1 MRAVEEMMSCQISF
15 CPIGSADFSSDVN
28 RVLEVIRSSGLDH
41 QVGVFS
47 TVVRGEK
54 DRVFN
59 LTREIYQAMEK
70 NCGFVMD
77 VKFSNLCGCPR

>member
-15 CPIGSADFSSDVN
+15 CPLGSTDISGDVD
-28 RVLEVIRSSGLDH
+28 RVLEVIRLSGLDH

-70 NCGFVMD
+70 TCGFVMD